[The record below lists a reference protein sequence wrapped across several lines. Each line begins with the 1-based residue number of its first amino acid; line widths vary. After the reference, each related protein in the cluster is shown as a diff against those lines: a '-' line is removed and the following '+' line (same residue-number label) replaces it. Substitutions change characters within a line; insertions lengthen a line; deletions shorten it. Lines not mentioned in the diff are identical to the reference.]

1 MLVYRKL
8 CLGLPLL
15 IRCVGSSIPA
25 AVLPALFSASIAL
38 CLEVFGDSAI
48 LDNIFVHPYPF
59 QVFAYILAF
68 ALVFR
73 TNTAHGRYWEAR
85 TSIGQM
91 TSKWG
96 DAAAFALSFD
106 LAGAA
111 PDDAFQARLV
121 HQFSLM
127 HALALQYLRRDNELA
142 NLCDDAGRARSSSDA
157 EETEG
162 LLPVPPAP
170 QNCSRELCGDQDEP
184 EAHARHLASVP
195 LPVLGGV
202 APTTAAVLERY
213 DDRVSHA
220 FTAVLSSVAARR
232 GAGGLAAAEAP
243 VFSRVHHALS
253 DGMLGFQQARKVED
267 TPFPFPY
274 AQLLSFML
282 WGFMLLFPLLAASKT
297 GSSDDISVYMGP
309 LLTLLVVLS
318 YFAMHEVARSL
329 EDPFAHPPNDLPCRL
344 LQDSFN
350 ARLIAAWDSALQAQ
364 EPLTDSK
371 GGGRDSGGGFGC
383 GGLELQV
390 TRLRARRALRQESA
404 CSALVSNSSSDG
416 GGNCG
421 AGWGGAEGARG
432 AHSAGGFCADGEA
445 AAVSAAATAVGR
457 SASSVSSHD
466 RMPSPLS
473 TSSMRRGMGSPDTRQ
488 PRDSRPNKFYEHS
501 SPAPSFRR
509 TAAANEGSPAR
520 PRLSHQLSQ
529 GAPLL

>member
-8 CLGLPLL
+8 YLGLPLL
-15 IRCVGSSIPA
+15 LRCVGSSIPA
-25 AVLPALFSASIAL
+25 AVLPALVSAWIAL
-38 CLEVFGDSAI
+38 CLEIYGDAAV

-91 TSKWG
+91 SSKWG

-142 NLCDDAGRARSSSDA
+142 NLCDDAGRARASSDA
-157 EETEG
+157 DATEAA
-162 LLPVPPAP
+162 LPDPPAP
-170 QNCSRELCGDQDEP
+170 QNCSREICGDQDEP

-220 FTAVLSSVAARR
+220 FTAVLSTVAARR
-232 GAGGLAAAEAP
+232 GAGGLAAAEPP

-282 WGFMLLFPLLAASKT
+282 WAFMLLFPLLAASKT
-297 GSSDDISVYMGP
+297 GSADDASRFMGP

-318 YFAMHEVARSL
+318 YFGMHEVARSL

-344 LQDSFN
+344 LQEAFN
-350 ARLIAAWDSALQAQ
+350 ARLVAAWDSSLHAQ
-364 EPLTDSK
+364 QQPLADGK
-371 GGGRDSGGGFGC
+371 GGGFGG

-404 CSALVSNSSSDG
+404 CGALMRSSSG
-416 GGNCG
+416 GGSG
-421 AGWGGAEGARG
+421 GSDGSGGAEEAKGG
-432 AHSAGGFCADGEA
+432 HSAGADGEA
-445 AAVSAAATAVGR
+445 VAGIAMAVGR
-457 SASSVSSHD
+457 SASRGSSD
-466 RMPSPLS
+466 GRMPSPLS
-473 TSSMRRGMGSPDTRQ
+473 AGSMRRGVGSPL
-488 PRDSRPNKFYEHS
+488 DSRPNKFYEHS

-509 TAAANEGSPAR
+509 GAAAHEGSPAR